1 MEGERRD
8 SRSELDRLMRQ
19 YGSGLLRMCAL
30 YLRDASLA
38 QDAVQETF
46 LKAYRHWGSYRGEA
60 SEKTW
65 LTRIA
70 MNVCRDILRT
80 PWLRHMDRRVDLDSL
95 PEGAD
100 DFAFPD
106 DTVLAEVMALPE
118 KYRAV
123 ILLRYY
129 QDMKL
134 NEVAA
139 ALRLPLGTVR
149 SRLNRANALLR
160 EALKEWYDEE

>member
-1 MEGERRD
+1 MNTERED

-19 YGSGLLRMCAL
+19 YGSALLRMCAI
-30 YLRDASLA
+30 YLKDANLA
-38 QDAVQETF
+38 QDAVQDTF
-46 LKAYRHWGSYRGEA
+46 LKAYRHWRDFRGEA

-65 LTRIA
+65 LMRIA
-70 MNVCRDILRT
+70 MNVCRDYLRT
-80 PWLRHMDRRVDLDSL
+80 PWHRRLDRNIDPGAL
-95 PEGAD
+95 PEGAE

-106 DTVLAEVMALPE
+106 DTVITRVMALPD

-134 NEVAA
+134 KEVAA

-149 SRLNRANALLR
+149 SRLNRANAILR